1 MNIEETV
8 DYHIRATL
16 FKMMRMYNLYAA
28 ENGITQGIGY
38 VLILIPKEGIPAT
51 KIAPLM
57 GMVAASLT
65 RLLKTMETD
74 GLIYRQPDKQDRRVV
89 RIFLTEK
96 GLWLQ
101 EKAKSV
107 VLNFNEKLFKKINKK
122 EMEVFA
128 RVTSV
133 IRDQV
138 QEEIDL
144 FREHENSKN
153 INK

>member
-38 VLILIPKEGIPAT
+38 VLILITREGVPAT

-57 GMVAASLT
+57 GMGTSSLT
-65 RLLKTMETD
+65 RLLKNMETD
-74 GLIYRQPDKQDRRVV
+74 GLIYRQQDSNDKRVV

-96 GLWLQ
+96 GVRLR
-101 EKAKSV
+101 EKAKEV
-107 VLNFNEKLFKKINKK
+107 VLNFNEKLLSRVTKK
-122 EMEVFA
+122 EMSAFVK
-128 RVTSV
+128 VSSI

-138 QEEIDL
+138 HDEIEI
-144 FREHENSKN
+144 FQKN
-153 INK
+153 KNQKSI

>member
-38 VLILIPKEGIPAT
+38 VLILITKEGVPAT

-57 GMVAASLT
+57 GMGTSSLT

-74 GLIYRQPDKQDRRVV
+74 GLIYRQPDKQDKRVV

-96 GLWLQ
+96 GVHLR
-101 EKAKSV
+101 EKAKSI
-107 VLNFNEKLFKKINKK
+107 VLNFNEKLFKKINKR
-122 EMEVFA
+122 EMDAFIKV
-128 RVTSV
+128 SSI
-133 IRDQV
+133 IRDQIHDEIEIF
-138 QEEIDL
+138 QE
-144 FREHENSKN
+144 
-153 INK
+153 NKKS

>member
-38 VLILIPKEGIPAT
+38 VLILITKEGVPAT

-57 GMVAASLT
+57 GMGTSSLT

-74 GLIYRQPDKQDRRVV
+74 GLIYRQPDKRDKRVV

-96 GLWLQ
+96 GVFLR
-101 EKAKSV
+101 EKAKTI
-107 VLNFNEKLFKKINKK
+107 VLNFNEKLFKKINKR
-122 EMEVFA
+122 EMDAFIKV
-128 RVTSV
+128 SSI
-133 IRDQV
+133 IRDQIHD
-138 QEEIDL
+138 EIEI
-144 FREHENSKN
+144 FQKN
-153 INK
+153 KKS

>member
-38 VLILIPKEGIPAT
+38 VLILITKEGVPAT

-57 GMVAASLT
+57 GMGTSSLT

-74 GLIYRQPDKQDRRVV
+74 GLIYRQSDKQDKRVV

-96 GLWLQ
+96 GVHLR
-101 EKAKSV
+101 EKAKTV
-107 VLNFNEKLFKKINKK
+107 VLNFNEKLLKKVNKK
-122 EMEVFA
+122 EMDAFVK
-128 RVTSV
+128 VSSI
-133 IRDQV
+133 IRDQIHD
-138 QEEIDL
+138 EIEIFQD
-144 FREHENSKN
+144 NKN
-153 INK
+153 HKH

>member
-38 VLILIPKEGIPAT
+38 VLILITKDGVPAT

-57 GMVAASLT
+57 GMSTSSLT

-74 GLIYRQPDKQDRRVV
+74 GLIYRQSDLQDKRVV

-96 GLWLQ
+96 GVQLR
-101 EKAKSV
+101 EKAKAV
-107 VLNFNEKLFKKINKK
+107 VLNFNEKLFNKISKK
-122 EMEVFA
+122 EMSAFIK
-128 RVTSV
+128 VTSI
-133 IRDQV
+133 IRDQIHN
-138 QEEIDL
+138 EIEI
-144 FREHENSKN
+144 FQQ
-153 INK
+153 NKISQKH